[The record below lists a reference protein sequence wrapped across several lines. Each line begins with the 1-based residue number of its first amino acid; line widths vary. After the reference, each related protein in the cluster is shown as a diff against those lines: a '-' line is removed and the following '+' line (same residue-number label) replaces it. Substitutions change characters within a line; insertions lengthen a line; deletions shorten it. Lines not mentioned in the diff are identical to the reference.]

1 MSTLSSL
8 KKIRNGFVAEMD
20 KVIFEISAKSKKKFV
35 GTKVTKSTE
44 GKMLKN
50 GVNKSA
56 EIRKFIQENPECLN
70 KEVVSGL
77 KEKMKIEV
85 NPSHVSIIRKK
96 MENNQEVKKVVA
108 KRKKKKVQEA
118 KIVAKRKVENKAD
131 LSDLPMTS
139 LCAKILGNNKNGLKL
154 KQIAEIVQSSGY
166 HYEGE
171 KGFDGI
177 RQNVYQALN
186 NLSKTRKHRGYEGSY
201 PVVLKDKEKHLY
213 LLNPKAKIA

>member
-108 KRKKKKVQEA
+108 KRK
-118 KIVAKRKVENKAD
+118 VENKAD